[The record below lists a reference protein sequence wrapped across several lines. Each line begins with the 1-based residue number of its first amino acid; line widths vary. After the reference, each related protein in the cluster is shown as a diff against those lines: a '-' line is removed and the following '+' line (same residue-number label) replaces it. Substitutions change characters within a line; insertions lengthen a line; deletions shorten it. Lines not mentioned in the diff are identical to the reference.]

1 MSTTN
6 PDEQDPDDQD
16 PDDQDHRAVDA
27 PAPSDHAV
35 SAPLPY
41 VVDTADNLPSAAI
54 FTADRDQVVLAVRI
68 TPVYG
73 QVDLELLMKVVDV
86 ANQNDFG
93 LVREQL
99 FRDEWL
105 LCVFE
110 AYEDD

>member
-1 MSTTN
+1 MT
-6 PDEQDPDDQD
+6 
-16 PDDQDHRAVDA
+16 
-27 PAPSDHAV
+27 
-35 SAPLPY
+35 APLPY
-41 VVDTADNLPSAAI
+41 VIDTADNLPSEEV
-54 FTADRDQVVLAVRI
+54 FTSDRDQVVLAVRI

-73 QVDLELLMKVVDV
+73 QVDLGLLMKVVDV
-86 ANQNDFG
+86 ANRSDFG